1 MRYPQ
6 WITASIAASI
16 LLTGTV
22 SAQPAS
28 AAGKATRPAAST
40 GSNSVTT
47 SAKDPATTSQKLN
60 FSLSDV
66 PYTPAQYKQ
75 IVKAFAAFKGFETPY
90 VPSRMITGDAFQKVG
105 VGGDSVTFIFKYM
118 RVSISPRDDSYS
130 YKGTIVTLPNSN
142 SVKGKWYKVNGTD
155 MLTFPL
161 KDRFVTIYAPYH
173 SLSKTKLEHVA
184 VDVTRYAP

>member
-6 WITASIAASI
+6 WIAASLAAGV

-22 SAQPAS
+22 STPTVS
-28 AAGKATRPAAST
+28 AAST
-40 GSNSVTT
+40 TSKST
-47 SAKDPATTSQKLN
+47 SAVATSSASSSQKMN

-66 PYTPAQYKQ
+66 PYTAAQYKQ
-75 IVKAFAAFKGFETPY
+75 IVKAFAAFDGFETPY
-90 VPSRMITGDAFQKVG
+90 VPSRMITGDAFKKVG

-118 RVSISPRDDSYS
+118 RVSVSPRDDSYS
-130 YKGTIVTLPNSN
+130 YKGTVVTLPDSN
-142 SVKGKWYKVNGTD
+142 NVKGKWYKVNGTD

-161 KDRFVTIYAPYH
+161 KDRFVTIYAPAH

-184 VDVTRYAP
+184 VDVTRYAPQAK